1 MVVTWGTAPYVTEG
15 FLLDEEAALKD
26 HLMGMKVIDI
36 ASGSTGRNVGI
47 WYAHPDKEERDAMY
61 PYGVITFIDV
71 TEATERL
78 MVAADVPLD
87 VAPDWVTIPV
97 AGTGVLQGDLPV
109 PVNLDYQIQLYSRN
123 PRHSRSI
130 FAQMLNYRTPLRGGR
145 LKVIDGTYRRMDLLG
160 TAHRE
165 SDESNKRLFVETF
178 TVRISSEMTP
188 ANINNLAITPAITT
202 ITPLVTE
209 GIPGYL

>member
-26 HLMGMKVIDI
+26 HLVGMKVTDI
-36 ASGSTGRNVGI
+36 ASGTNGRTVGV
-47 WYAHPDKEERDAMY
+47 WYAHPDKEDRDAAY
-61 PYGVITFIDV
+61 PYGVISLIDI
-71 TEATERL
+71 TPATERL
-78 MVAADVPLD
+78 MAGRAPLD
-87 VAPDWVTIPV
+87 VVPDWVAIPA
-97 AGTGVLQGDLPV
+97 AGTGTLEGDLPT
-109 PVNLDYQIQLYSRN
+109 PVNLDFQLQYYSRN

-130 FAQMLNYRTPLRGGR
+130 ISQMLNYRTPLRGGR
-145 LKVIDGTYRRMDLLG
+145 LKVIDGTYRRMDLIG

-178 TVRISSEMTP
+178 TVRVSSEMTP
-188 ANINNLAITPAITT
+188 ANINNRVTTPAITKV
-202 ITPLVTE
+202 IPLVTE